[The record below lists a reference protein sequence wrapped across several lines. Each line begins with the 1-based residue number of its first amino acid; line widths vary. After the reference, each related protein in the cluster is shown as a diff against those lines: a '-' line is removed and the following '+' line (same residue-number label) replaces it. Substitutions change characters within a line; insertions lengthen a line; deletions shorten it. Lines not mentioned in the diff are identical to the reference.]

1 MFHKIPVSL
10 LFCTLFSLFI
20 TPSFAQIDKTKYITI
35 DEIKPGMDAYCLTV
49 YQGVEPKKY
58 NLKVVSTIKNYT
70 PNRNAILVIGT
81 DEEFIHSGP
90 VAGCSGSPVYIDGR
104 LAGALAFGWT
114 FSKDPLYGVTPIDE
128 MLEAGKIKNAQINT
142 ASCADFSKPI
152 NLKDSYQKLMSQRI
166 SQQSTGGAMQL
177 ACPIATTLPQ
187 SSFSNLNG
195 IFESAGFIPVSAG
208 SASGSAEYKDVTFKP
223 GGIIALPLV
232 YGDIDL
238 SAIGTITEVAD
249 NKVYAFGH
257 NLLGHGPIDVPM
269 ATGYVHTVVSSLLR
283 SFKYGQSLEIKGA
296 LYNDQSV
303 AVVGEIGKQAKT
315 IPLQIKIERYN
326 DKPRTYNCRMAVHNY
341 FTPLLTATCLVGTAT
356 MVGDLPPE
364 LSVRYKARIGINGF
378 EPVVIENFSSSNDL
392 QECASDII
400 GALNLVMTNPYERPQ
415 VTSIDLEINIQPR
428 SMLSHI
434 WAFELSKTTVK
445 PGQTITA
452 QITLESFLGENK
464 TYTTE
469 FAIPQDTPEGNYT
482 LTAGGSME
490 YMMFLARY
498 APYKFTPENFPNL
511 IKILNQIGSTK
522 RNALYVMLALPSSG
536 IAIENS
542 QLPNLPVTK
551 SLLLKNDKRAL
562 SVQPDAEWI
571 EKTIPVDTIVLDSK
585 NFMIS
590 VEK

>member
-1 MFHKIPVSL
+1 M
-10 LFCTLFSLFI
+10 
-20 TPSFAQIDKTKYITI
+20 
-35 DEIKPGMDAYCLTV
+35 
-49 YQGVEPKKY
+49 
-58 NLKVVSTIKNYT
+58 
-70 PNRNAILVIGT
+70 
-81 DEEFIHSGP
+81 
-90 VAGCSGSPVYIDGR
+90 
-104 LAGALAFGWT
+104 
-114 FSKDPLYGVTPIDE
+114 
-128 MLEAGKIKNAQINT
+128 
-142 ASCADFSKPI
+142 
-152 NLKDSYQKLMSQRI
+152 
-166 SQQSTGGAMQL
+166 
-177 ACPIATTLPQ
+177 
-187 SSFSNLNG
+187 
-195 IFESAGFIPVSAG
+195 
-208 SASGSAEYKDVTFKP
+208 
-223 GGIIALPLV
+223 
-232 YGDIDL
+232 
-238 SAIGTITEVAD
+238 
-249 NKVYAFGH
+249 
-257 NLLGHGPIDVPM
+257 
-269 ATGYVHTVVSSLLR
+269 
-283 SFKYGQSLEIKGA
+283 
-296 LYNDQSV
+296 
-303 AVVGEIGKQAKT
+303 
-315 IPLQIKIERYN
+315 
-326 DKPRTYNCRMAVHNY
+326 
-341 FTPLLTATCLVGTAT
+341 
-356 MVGDLPPE
+356 
-364 LSVRYKARIGINGF
+364 
-378 EPVVIENFSSSNDL
+378 IENFSSSNDL